1 MRDFAAKIP
10 RVAALAL
17 AFAEAK
23 GDITEPSKALIDA
36 ALVDIPALGWEAPFT
51 LLQQVRAIHAAR
63 EAAGEITIHF
73 DEQGNGPW
81 CKHGEMPM
89 FCSTCSAPEDL
100 ERRLKTKLV
109 ELARAS

>member
-1 MRDFAAKIP
+1 MKDFAAKLP

-73 DEQGNGPW
+73 DEQGNGPN
-81 CKHGEMPM
+81 CKHGGIP
-89 FCSTCSAPEDL
+89 FLCNTCGRPESM
-100 ERRLKTKLV
+100 ERALRSWLV